1 MSIVK
6 DKTKIV
12 GIPNVF
18 DSSDISIHDQYESLI
33 KNKKREWFSEH
44 AYMCLPIVIG
54 NQYGYVVKAL
64 YDFDVVWNGGNNVS
78 DLHIMFKDGIQSGHK
93 GQWVTSNFG
102 LGIITIQNN
111 FNLRT
116 TDSINLMTIN
126 PPNYFIDGI
135 HHMTGVVECDNLRR
149 DFTFNLKVTR
159 PNYLIQIKKNDWIG
173 CFIPVPRYFV
183 DSFELVD
190 AKDVLTEEEIKI
202 EIQAAADAG
211 KERETVDK
219 KKRHG
224 AGRRYLKGEDVYG
237 NKFPDHQ
244 RRLK

>member
-1 MSIVK
+1 
-6 DKTKIV
+6 
-12 GIPNVF
+12 
-18 DSSDISIHDQYESLI
+18 
-33 KNKKREWFSEH
+33 
-44 AYMCLPIVIG
+44 
-54 NQYGYVVKAL
+54 
-64 YDFDVVWNGGNNVS
+64 
-78 DLHIMFKDGIQSGHK
+78 
-93 GQWVTSNFG
+93 
-102 LGIITIQNN
+102 
-111 FNLRT
+111 
-116 TDSINLMTIN
+116 MTIN